1 MNRMRL
7 ELAQDLREAKDWL
20 AQHKRDPFLWLVI
33 LGPLALATI
42 TLWGVVVFPPLDALR
57 AIRQVLPKAD
67 VILQQHQN
75 FPSCRAKKY
84 VFGYDVRISTDG
96 GPYES
101 GRICRDVVNGG
112 WVLAIDNPKFKYLE
126 FP

>member
-1 MNRMRL
+1 MSL

-20 AQHKRDPFLWLVI
+20 AQHKRDPFLWLVV
-33 LGPLALATI
+33 LGPLALAAI
-42 TLWGVVVFPPLDALR
+42 TLWGPIVFPASDAIR
-57 AIRQVLPKAD
+57 AIRQVLPNAD
-67 VILQQHQN
+67 VIPQPKN

-84 VFGYDVRISTDG
+84 VFGYDVRIRTDG

-112 WVLAIDNPKFKYLE
+112 WVLAIDNPKFKHLE

>member
-1 MNRMRL
+1 MNRMSL
-7 ELAQDLREAKDWL
+7 EIAQDLKEAKDWL

-33 LGPLALATI
+33 LGPLALAAI
-42 TLWGVVVFPPLDALR
+42 TLGDVVVFPPSDAIR
-57 AIRQVLPKAD
+57 AIRQALPKAD
-67 VILQQHQN
+67 VILQQQQY

-84 VFGYDVRISTDG
+84 VFGYDFRFSTDG

-101 GRICRDVVNGG
+101 GRICRDFVNGG

-126 FP
+126 LP

>member
-1 MNRMRL
+1 MNRVSL
-7 ELAQDLREAKDWL
+7 ELAQELRDTKDWL

-33 LGPLALATI
+33 LGPLALAAVTF
-42 TLWGVVVFPPLDALR
+42 WGVVLFPASDAIR

-67 VILQQHQN
+67 VILQQQKT

-84 VFGYDVRISTDG
+84 VFGYDVRIRTDV

-101 GRICRDVVNGG
+101 GRICRDVINGG

-126 FP
+126 SP

>member
-1 MNRMRL
+1 MRL
-7 ELAQDLREAKDWL
+7 ELAQEFREAKDWL

-33 LGPLALATI
+33 LGPLALAAA
-42 TLWGVVVFPPLDALR
+42 TLWGAVVFPPSDAIG
-57 AIRQVLPKAD
+57 AIKQVLPKAD
-67 VILQQHQN
+67 VVLQQQQN

-84 VFGYDVRISTDG
+84 VFGYDLRIRTDS

-101 GRICRDVVNGG
+101 GRICRDVINGG

>member
-1 MNRMRL
+1 MRL
-7 ELAQDLREAKDWL
+7 EVAQDFREAKDWL
-20 AQHKRDPFLWLVI
+20 AEHKGDPFLWLVI
-33 LGPLALATI
+33 LGPLALAAI
-42 TLWGVVVFPPLDALR
+42 TLWGVVVFPPSDAIR
-57 AIRQVLPKAD
+57 AIGQVLPKAD
-67 VILQQHQN
+67 VVLQQQKD

-84 VFGYDVRISTDG
+84 VFGYDLRIRTDG
-96 GPYES
+96 GPYMD